1 MDRDVLEVVAR
12 FGDTIVDV
20 AHVGP
25 DGAYRIGTAPDAN
38 LAVLPGLT
46 SFPLVEGRTLRT
58 PIGWRRVESG
68 ATTEVSTG
76 AITIAI
82 TRTKLPAAPVP
93 RPRIQLSTP
102 LFITASLLVHVAIW
116 LTAVTLEPF
125 EQLPRHKPRPYRVAH
140 IPDQVEKRVPEP
152 PKPKPEPKPAVQPEK
167 VARVARSRATPRERE
182 GVPPDQ
188 ARPSELV
195 GEPIGASVA
204 AAVARATQVDIEK
217 YAKDMVPE
225 NTHNP
230 DDIEASGFGGHLR
243 MGPGETIK
251 SGAYATTMYNI
262 KQCGK
267 HDPQCS
273 LKGPTTALYVRT
285 FMLAK
290 MDDIYACYRE
300 HAPGPGTI
308 LLEFTIKG
316 DGAVENARGSG
327 LGETGECAARI
338 VSEMLFRAQW
348 PRDESGKYDT
358 HVRWPIAFK

>member
-1 MDRDVLEVVAR
+1 MDRDVVEVIAR
-12 FGDTIVDV
+12 FGDTIIDV

-25 DGAYRIGTAPDAN
+25 NGAYRIGTAPDAN

-46 SFPLVEGRTLRT
+46 SFPIVEGRTLRC
-58 PIGWRRVESG
+58 PIGWRSALRG
-68 ATTEVSTG
+68 ATTELSTG

-82 TRTKLPAAPVP
+82 TRTKLAAAPVP
-93 RPRIQLSTP
+93 PPRIQLRTP
-102 LFITASLLVHVAIW
+102 LFLAASLLVHVALW
-116 LTAVTLEPF
+116 LVAVTLEPF

-152 PKPKPEPKPAVQPEK
+152 PKPKPEPKPVVQPEK
-167 VARVARSRATPRERE
+167 APRVARARMASRERDE
-182 GVPPDQ
+182 
-188 ARPSELV
+188 R
-195 GEPIGASVA
+195 EPGQPAAAQSAEHDMGASVA

-217 YAKDMVPE
+217 YAKDMTPE

-230 DDIEASGFGGHLR
+230 DDIETNGFGGHLR

-251 SGAYATTMYNI
+251 TGAYATSIYNI
-262 KQCGK
+262 QQCRK

-273 LKGPTTALYVRT
+273 LKGPTTAPYVRT

-290 MDDIYACYRE
+290 MDDIYACYTE

-308 LLEFTIKG
+308 VLEFTIKG

-327 LGETGECAARI
+327 LGETGDCAARI

-358 HVRWPIAFK
+358 RVRWPIAFK